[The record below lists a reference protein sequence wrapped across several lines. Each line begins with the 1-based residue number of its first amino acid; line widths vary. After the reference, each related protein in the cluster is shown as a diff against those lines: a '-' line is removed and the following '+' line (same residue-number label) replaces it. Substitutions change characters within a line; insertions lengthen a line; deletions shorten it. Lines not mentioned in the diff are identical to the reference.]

1 MVSFGSKVSPAPWLA
16 FLALLALCPAD
27 AMAHGEHPKE
37 KAATPTVTA
46 APIYLP
52 YYDEREWSLV
62 RGSIISTDP
71 SASRTTY
78 TIFCPA
84 ETPPAC
90 DLSLEFPFVIVEG
103 PDTLEF
109 HGTVTSTYIA
119 DVECDLNGTTAA
131 TCSGYSSYRSG
142 YTNGHHTGPTQVSW
156 TSTFTGSEV
165 QWGTLT
171 LANGPGAT
179 DDVFDTAGTIGTPTA
194 PSGMMYEPSSTSLG
208 SILRVSESRSLYG
221 LMAGIVAVCLAS
233 W

>member
-1 MVSFGSKVSPAPWLA
+1 MTRPGLKSFTAPWLA
-16 FLALLALCPAD
+16 LLGLLALYPAD
-27 AMAHGEHPKE
+27 ATAHGESPQAT
-37 KAATPTVTA
+37 AATPTVTA

-52 YYDEREWSLV
+52 YYDERSWSLV

-78 TIFCPA
+78 TIFCPTQ
-84 ETPPAC
+84 TPLAC

-131 TCSGYSSYRSG
+131 TCSGYSSYKSG
-142 YTNGHHTGPTQVSW
+142 YTNGPRTGPTQVSW
-156 TSTFTGSEV
+156 TSTFTGSEL

-171 LANGPGAT
+171 LADCPGAT
-179 DDVFDTAGTIGTPTA
+179 DGAADTSGVMATPTA
-194 PSGMMYEPSSTSLG
+194 PSGMMYEPSPTSLG
-208 SILRVSESRSLYG
+208 SNLRIPQPRSLYG
-221 LMAGIVAVCLAS
+221 LMAGIVAVCLAL
-233 W
+233 

>member
-1 MVSFGSKVSPAPWLA
+1 MIGLCLKSSPARWLA
-16 FLALLALCPAD
+16 VLVLFALYPAG
-27 AMAHGEHPKE
+27 AMAHGESPQA

-52 YYDEREWSLV
+52 YYDERSWSL
-62 RGSIISTDP
+62 DP

-78 TIFCPA
+78 TIFCPTQ
-84 ETPPAC
+84 TPLAC

-131 TCSGYSSYRSG
+131 TCSGYSSYKSG
-142 YTNGHHTGPTQVSW
+142 YTNGHYTGPTQVSW

-171 LANGPGAT
+171 LTDCPGAT
-179 DDVFDTAGTIGTPTA
+179 DGAADTSGVIATPTA
-194 PSGMMYEPSSTSLG
+194 PSGMIYEPSPTSLA
-208 SILRVSESRSLYG
+208 SNLRAPELRSLCG
-221 LMAGIVAVCLAS
+221 LMASIIAVCLAL
-233 W
+233 

>member
-1 MVSFGSKVSPAPWLA
+1 
-16 FLALLALCPAD
+16 
-27 AMAHGEHPKE
+27 MANGGPPEAKA
-37 KAATPTVTA
+37 KAAAPAVTA

-52 YYDEREWSLV
+52 YYDERAWSLV

-78 TIFCPA
+78 TIFCPMQ
-84 ETPPAC
+84 TPPAC

-131 TCSGYSSYRSG
+131 TCSGYSSYKSG
-142 YTNGHHTGPTQVSW
+142 YTNGHYTGPTQVSW

-165 QWGTLT
+165 RWGTLT
-171 LANGPGAT
+171 LADGPGAT
-179 DDVFDTAGTIGTPTA
+179 ADGFDTGEALATPTA
-194 PSGMMYEPSSTSLG
+194 PSGMMYEPSPTSLG
-208 SILRVSESRSLYG
+208 SNLRVSGSRSLYG
-221 LMAGIVAVCLAS
+221 LMAGIVAACLV
-233 W
+233 